1 MNFIIPLLGVV
12 VILGLMYLLSSKKK
26 DIKVALVLKGLA
38 LQFVIAFLLVR
49 FPAGQNAVSKVSDV
63 INKVLS
69 YGFEGL
75 GFVFGSLS
83 DASQPTGFIF
93 IVSALGNIIF
103 ITALVAA
110 LSYLGILG
118 FIVKVIGGIVGKI
131 LGTSQAESFVAVAN
145 MFLGHTDSPI
155 LVSRYLGRM
164 TDSEIMVV
172 LVSGMGSMSATIIA
186 GYAALG
192 IPMENILI
200 ASALVPFGS
209 MVVSKIILPET
220 EKNGI
225 DEEVTIDRKG
235 GHENI
240 ISAISDGAV
249 NGIHVVIAVAASL
262 VAFIGLV
269 ALVNGILGIFG
280 ISLQQILS
288 YLFYPIG
295 YLMGL
300 GGQKEVLFAGELLG
314 YKLVLNEFIAYDKL
328 AGAMKGVREGL
339 ILSKRAVLILTVAMA
354 GFANIGS
361 MGICVSGISVL
372 CPEKKPT
379 LARLVLKGM
388 IGGFAVSVL
397 SAMIVAVITAF

>member
-1 MNFIIPLLGVV
+1 MKIIIPLLGILVV
-12 VILGLMYLLSSKKK
+12 LFLMYLLSSKKK
-26 DIKVALVLKGLA
+26 DIDYKLVVKGLIV
-38 LQFVIAFLLVR
+38 QFIIAFLLIK
-49 FPAGQNAVSKVSDV
+49 FPAGKTAVSKTSDAV
-63 INKVLS
+63 NAILNF
-69 YGFEGL
+69 GFEGL
-75 GFVFGSLS
+75 SFVFGSLANPGNS
-83 DASQPTGFIF
+83 NGFIF
-93 IVSALGNIIF
+93 IIHALGNIIF
-103 ITALVAA
+103 TTALVGA

-118 FIVKVIGGIVGKI
+118 FVVKIIGGIVGKV

-155 LVSRYLGRM
+155 LVSRYLADM

-192 IPMENILI
+192 IPMEYILI

-209 MVVSKIILPET
+209 MVVSKIVLPET
-220 EKNGI
+220 EMNKLQG
-225 DEEVTIDRKG
+225 EVTIDRKG

-240 ISAISDGAV
+240 IAAITDGAV
-249 NGIHVVIAVAASL
+249 NGINVVIAVAASL

-269 ALVNGILGIFG
+269 ALINGILGVFG
-280 ISLQQILS
+280 ISLQQVLS

-300 GGQKEVLFAGELLG
+300 EGKENILFAGELLG

-328 AGAMKGVREGL
+328 AQGIKALREGIVL
-339 ILSKRAVLILTVAMA
+339 DPRSTLILTVAMA
-354 GFANIGS
+354 GFANVGS

-372 CPEKKPT
+372 SPTKKPV

-388 IGGFAVSVL
+388 LGGFAVSVL
-397 SAMIVAVITAF
+397 SSMIVATITAF